1 MAKLTLEKLER
12 HLFAAADILRG
23 KMDAS
28 EFKEYIFGILFL
40 KRCSDV
46 FDQRRGKILTEQKTL
61 GRSEE
66 EAIRRADN
74 PSFYAKSIFVPP
86 IARWNR
92 LLDDVHI
99 GIANELNKALGGL
112 ENANHQ
118 ALGGVLGHI
127 NFARKVGES
136 EIPDE
141 RLRRLIS
148 HFNKYRLLDDDFE
161 FPDLLGAAYE
171 YLISEF
177 ADSAGKKAGE
187 FYTPR
192 GVVQL
197 IVRILDPDGGS
208 SLYDPT
214 CGSGGMLNQGNDHA
228 LQHGGPRLRLYGQ
241 EDNGAV
247 WAICRMNLLLHG
259 IPDAD
264 IRNGDTLL
272 DPKHIE
278 DGRLMRFDRVIANP
292 PFGQNYTKRGIQFGD
307 RFRFGWCPSTG
318 KKADLM
324 FAQHMLAT
332 LKQTG
337 KMAVVMPH
345 GVLFRGGEEKKIR
358 LGLLREDCIDAVI
371 GLPQNLFYGT
381 GIPACVLVMCQPGG
395 KPEERKNKVLFINAD
410 REYREGKAQNFI
422 DPEHIEKIVSAYDG
436 FADVPGFAAVVDK
449 NTVVETESGNLNIRR
464 FADSSPSPESHDVR
478 AHLHGGVPRMEIGYV
493 RPYAMA
499 QGFDIGRLFDDR
511 CSDYAEFVD
520 RIEKRADLRSAV
532 EMDAGVASR
541 RDEML
546 QTFDAWWPTARAGLA
561 GLSQGKRLMPLRREL
576 LDSFE
581 PVMLPVG
588 CLDRYELMGAVAG
601 WWDDINYE
609 LRVIVEN
616 GFADLVDGWVESLR
630 SALEDDGADE
640 DEDGDAKKT
649 VRVTL
654 EELLSHPF
662 VRHRMAGYV
671 SELAKAQ
678 AEVERI
684 KAEKQAWE
692 SGDGVEG
699 AEDWLDGVEEGGNLA
714 KELVQRR
721 KEIRAEMRADNKRC
735 KELVKTTPKG
745 RPAKGSIDWMRE
757 RGMDVAEVQAELAT
771 INGRLAPL
779 VEEVEAIDSML
790 SPYEAIKNELKIGR
804 AGLRRLK
811 AGFVEMLIAAR
822 KALDDDD
829 CREVV
834 LEIDRERLVDRL
846 EWARTRRVGSL
857 VLDFERLWD
866 KYRISLKGIEGRK
879 REANTRLGEYLREL
893 GYV

>member
-46 FDQRRGKILTEQKTL
+46 FDQQRGKILAAQKAL
-61 GRSEE
+61 GRTED
-66 EAIRRADN
+66 EANQRADN
-74 PSFYAKSIFVPP
+74 PSFYEKSFFVPS
-86 IARWNR
+86 IARWDR
-92 LLDDVHI
+92 LLNDVHS
-99 GIANELNKALGGL
+99 GVANELNKALDGL

-136 EIPDE
+136 EIPEE

-148 HFNKYRLLDDDFE
+148 HFNRYRLLDDDFE

-197 IVRILDPDGGS
+197 MVRILDPGGGS

-214 CGSGGMLNQGNDHA
+214 CGSGGMLNLGNEHA
-228 LQHGGPRLRLYGQ
+228 LQHGGRRLRLYGQ

-272 DPKHIE
+272 EPKHIE

-292 PFGQNYTKRGIQFGD
+292 PFSQNYTKRGMQFGD

-358 LGLLREDCIDAVI
+358 LGLLQEDCIDAVI

-395 KPEERKNKVLFINAD
+395 KPEERRDKVLFINAD
-410 REYREGKAQNFI
+410 REYREGKARI
-422 DPEHIEKIVSAYDG
+422 A
-436 FADVPGFAAVVDK
+436 
-449 NTVVETESGNLNIRR
+449 LIR
-464 FADSSPSPESHDVR
+464 ST
-478 AHLHGGVPRMEIGYV
+478 
-493 RPYAMA
+493 
-499 QGFDIGRLFDDR
+499 
-511 CSDYAEFVD
+511 
-520 RIEKRADLRSAV
+520 
-532 EMDAGVASR
+532 SR
-541 RDEML
+541 R
-546 QTFDAWWPTARAGLA
+546 
-561 GLSQGKRLMPLRREL
+561 S
-576 LDSFE
+576 
-581 PVMLPVG
+581 
-588 CLDRYELMGAVAG
+588 
-601 WWDDINYE
+601 
-609 LRVIVEN
+609 
-616 GFADLVDGWVESLR
+616 
-630 SALEDDGADE
+630 
-640 DEDGDAKKT
+640 
-649 VRVTL
+649 
-654 EELLSHPF
+654 
-662 VRHRMAGYV
+662 
-671 SELAKAQ
+671 
-678 AEVERI
+678 
-684 KAEKQAWE
+684 
-692 SGDGVEG
+692 
-699 AEDWLDGVEEGGNLA
+699 
-714 KELVQRR
+714 
-721 KEIRAEMRADNKRC
+721 
-735 KELVKTTPKG
+735 
-745 RPAKGSIDWMRE
+745 
-757 RGMDVAEVQAELAT
+757 
-771 INGRLAPL
+771 
-779 VEEVEAIDSML
+779 
-790 SPYEAIKNELKIGR
+790 
-804 AGLRRLK
+804 
-811 AGFVEMLIAAR
+811 
-822 KALDDDD
+822 
-829 CREVV
+829 
-834 LEIDRERLVDRL
+834 
-846 EWARTRRVGSL
+846 
-857 VLDFERLWD
+857 
-866 KYRISLKGIEGRK
+866 
-879 REANTRLGEYLREL
+879 
-893 GYV
+893 